1 MDIGEVTVDRRGVS
15 LWVLGLTGEHDL
27 SNVSLLRAAL
37 DDACDSGRSVIV
49 DLGECEF
56 IDSTVIATLISAR
69 DRAPQDGGQFAVVAP
84 DGSISQN
91 VLTIVGV
98 GSLLNVCDSLDH
110 AVELLDASQALKP
123 QQTPPSRHAMTPQ
136 D

>member
-1 MDIGEVTVDRRGVS
+1 MDIGDVTVDQRGVS
-15 LWVLGLTGEHDL
+15 LWVIRLTGEHDL
-27 SNVSLLRAAL
+27 SNVSQLRAAL
-37 DDACDSGRSVIV
+37 DHACESLRSVIV

-69 DRAPQDGGQFAVVAP
+69 NRTLQDDGQFAVVAP

-110 AVELLDASQALKP
+110 AVELLEAPTSP
-123 QQTPPSRHAMTPQ
+123 QSRNRRRLAGMP
-136 D
+136 